1 MGNKYINSQ
10 WTESW
15 MTTATTLISDA
26 ISIRRE
32 LSESE
37 EEMILPEIIYEP
49 KNDIYVAKFPNGK
62 REVDILKPNHG
73 DEWDLENCAH
83 EFARELYVDA
93 DHPDGDYYDEEVDVD
108 NLEGHEIEE
117 LEDFIL
123 NYLMD
128 NYPHA

>member
-1 MGNKYINSQ
+1 MITFSKTFITYDTRDISL
-10 WTESW
+10 TETEITNYVDKEMSKDPQ
-15 MTTATTLISDA
+15 LI
-26 ISIRRE
+26 
-32 LSESE
+32 
-37 EEMILPEIIYEP
+37 Y
-49 KNDIYVAKFPNGK
+49 
-62 REVDILKPNHG
+62 

-108 NLEGHEIEE
+108 NLEGYEIEE